1 MRHVSLGSKRLVTN
15 KLIAGWIVLL
25 ARALVLAWCLQ
36 EVVLS
41 IYF

>member
-25 ARALVLAWCLQ
+25 ARALLAWCLQ